1 MTSTRQS
8 LHVGTRPTGY
18 RSWERTQITFH
29 NFRSLP
35 STSTDTDTANAEFN
49 EKWVSSPEFSCLGHK
64 WEVRV
69 APRGFFDSNT
79 STINLMH
86 LEGDDIGI
94 EYFFAIKNSDDKRV
108 DSSPPKTTTFEE
120 EQDEGEAFSRPFILN
135 NLVNGA
141 LVIEVVMKHSVNP
154 TRPFIPENPCKCEAI
169 RNLFMDEESANVVF
183 ELDKFQSNNTLREKK
198 PKTEPIRFYAHTLI
212 LKSAAPL
219 LAELCKLNS
228 NESRCTIH
236 IPNVSANAFNV
247 LLCYIYGHDVPYSQ
261 LSEYQINDAIKVAD
275 KYGLIKLKLEA
286 EAWYVASTKIT
297 IDNVMENLHLADTMN
312 CALLREAVMD
322 FIVRRKDE
330 IVVRNTLAGAPE
342 GLVNDILAAVAR
354 RERKQGIGDD
364 DDNFNAM
371 CISALRRRA
380 HSLRLDVDGSREMLI
395 TSLLEDKKRRV
406 TEMNE
411 LIKKRA
417 EQLGII

>member
-1 MTSTRQS
+1 
-8 LHVGTRPTGY
+8 
-18 RSWERTQITFH
+18 
-29 NFRSLP
+29 
-35 STSTDTDTANAEFN
+35 
-49 EKWVSSPEFSCLGHK
+49 
-64 WEVRV
+64 
-69 APRGFFDSNT
+69 
-79 STINLMH
+79 MH